1 MWQQVMAKCFVMLP
15 CDEGFNDVW
24 NAIQEVCVTNFDLT
38 VSRSDY
44 QKDQSI
50 PSQNAHRHTLH
61 HRDFRDSELLLI
73 DITGDNPSSLFEFG
87 YAVAQENKYVIPLTR
102 KKVGDLPVDFRSYMI
117 LKYELDE
124 IEEFKINL
132 ASRLRAELSKIEDD
146 RDKFQLIKKNDI
158 AQPDFMV
165 QCFSNRDN
173 ANLDNVFSMAKKD
186 IKILQTN
193 MSTVVK
199 NYMKDIHSALQLESD
214 LEVSF
219 LALDPES
226 YFAAVRANQLGKDVS
241 EFRSDLRN
249 ALLDLHEAFK
259 ENSKVEIRIYDDFP
273 TQICYIIDGCI
284 YNCVV
289 SKYQPSRNNCVFLL
303 EDRYPSLHTSF
314 VLHFTSVWRDNR
326 TTRKFT
332 PLNPIIH

>member
-1 MWQQVMAKCFVMLP
+1 MWQQVMAKCFVILP
-15 CDEGFNDVW
+15 CDEVFDEVW
-24 NAIQEVCVTNFDLT
+24 NAIEEVCVKNFDLL

-50 PSQNAHRHTLH
+50 LSQSTHVHTLH
-61 HRDFRDSELLLI
+61 HQDFRDSELLLI

-87 YAVAQENKYVIPLTR
+87 YAVAQENKYVIPFTR
-102 KKVGDLPVDFRSYMI
+102 KKVGDLPVDFRNYMI

-124 IEEFKINL
+124 IDEFKINL
-132 ASRLRAELSKIEDD
+132 ASRIRAELSKIEDD
-146 RDKFQLIKKNDI
+146 RDKLQSIKKNDI
-158 AQPDFMV
+158 AQTDFMI
-165 QCFSNRDN
+165 QCFSNRDQ
-173 ANLDNVFSMAKKD
+173 ANLANVFSMAKKD

-199 NYMKDIHSALQLESD
+199 NYMKYIHSALDLQSD

-241 EFRSDLRN
+241 EFRSDLRD
-249 ALLDLHEAFK
+249 ALLDLHEEFK

-273 TQICYIIDGCI
+273 TQICYIIDGSI

-314 VLHFTSVWRDNR
+314 VLHFTSVWRDNK
-326 TTRKFT
+326 TTRKFM
-332 PLNPIIH
+332 PLNPNTH